1 MMPQWAGIVR
11 VSHMGARKA
20 GADNVHADRDQV
32 DAITAAVPKGDEL
45 HMLPAELNVSGGLPL
60 ELRPSLLAAVEGVE
74 RGEYAGIVVA
84 YLSRLGRNVREQLRT
99 YDRVHAAGG
108 RIIVAQ
114 EGIDARTRGG
124 RLQRNIL
131 AAIHEDEREQ
141 HVERFD
147 NLRRWATE
155 AGVWQRRL
163 TPTGYVRDPKT
174 RRLVPDD
181 RADDVRAAFSARAT
195 GTSVSELARRLR
207 MTPSGVR
214 QLIANRVYRGELR
227 VGDYTNLHA
236 HPALVTEDVWLAA
249 QAPATTRRP
258 RSKRQVALLAGLV
271 RCCGCGHVMSRGPA
285 KVEVYACH
293 RQHSDGPCPAP
304 AAITARLLDEHVTA
318 ISLSELGRL
327 RIDEASDRSSLEAAR
342 ARVASAERELATYVN
357 AISAADVGADAFRAG
372 ARQRQAEVDSARRE
386 LIRLFGQQPAQVD
399 GDPVALWK
407 ELGPEHRNRLLR
419 GLIECVLVER
429 SGGRGRIRPL
439 EDRVRVVR
447 HGAGIAP
454 VARDRVI
461 PVRQIA
467 LPDAHDPVTLR
478 M

>member
-1 MMPQWAGIVR
+1 
-11 VSHMGARKA
+11 MGARKA

-32 DAITAAVPKGDEL
+32 EAIKSAVPKGDEL
-45 HMLPAELNVSGGLPL
+45 DMLPAELNVSGGLPL

-74 RGEYAGIVVA
+74 RGDYAGIVVA

-108 RIIVAQ
+108 RIIVVQ

-163 TPTGYVRDPKT
+163 TPTGYAKDRQT

-181 RADDVRAAFSARAT
+181 RADDVRAAFNARAT
-195 GTSVSELARRLR
+195 GTSLSEIARRLR
-207 MTPSGVR
+207 MTPSGAR
-214 QLIANRVYRGELR
+214 YLIANRVYRGELR
-227 VGDYTNLHA
+227 VGDYANLHA
-236 HPALVTEDVWLAA
+236 HPAIVSEDVWLAA

-258 RSKRQVALLAGLV
+258 RSKRPVALLAGLV
-271 RCCGCGHVMSRGPA
+271 RCSGCGHVMSRGRSKA
-285 KVEVYACH
+285 EIYFCARH
-293 RQHSDGPCPAP
+293 HSHGPCPAP
-304 AAITARLLDEHVTA
+304 AAITTRLLDEHVSA
-318 ISLSELGRL
+318 IALDELGRL
-327 RIDEASDRSSLEAAR
+327 RIDAASDRSSLDR
-342 ARVASAERELATYVN
+342 ARERVGSAEAELAAYVN
-357 AISAADVGADAFRAG
+357 AISAADVGPDAFRAG
-372 ARQRQAEVDSARRE
+372 ARQRQAEVHSARRE
-386 LIRLFGQQPAQVD
+386 LIRLFGRQPAQVD
-399 GDPVALWK
+399 GDPGALWD

-439 EDRVRVVR
+439 DERVRVIR
-447 HGAGIAP
+447 HGTGVAP
-454 VARDRVI
+454 VATDRVI
-461 PVRQIA
+461 PVCQIA
-467 LPDAHDPVTLR
+467 LPDADDPVTLR